1 MKQYLIVKIEQYFGI
16 YKNNIVWE
24 EIVYKENPEKFINDD
39 TAYIN
44 NLRKSNK
51 KIKLFN
57 LADNS
62 ETEIYQD
69 TYNNLEE
76 VTCGTGKVCFIGR
89 GSLEIQ
95 YIDLETREKDLLYK
109 LPKNKANIKGIVDNK
124 LQYLY
129 YLGNEGK
136 IDKAYYIDL
145 ETKENK
151 ELKLLDKNQYLAE
164 ILAESKEY
172 YFVETGYE
180 LGEEY
185 TTWAGTKQQNIEK
198 INYSLIKKEN
208 YWDSKPEYINMEN
221 N

>member
-76 VTCGTGKVCFIGR
+76 VTYGTGKVCFIGR

-95 YIDLETREKDLLYK
+95 YIDLETREKDLLCK

-164 ILAESKEY
+164 ILAESKDY

-185 TTWAGTKQQNIEK
+185 TTWAGTKQQNIKK
-198 INYSLIKKEN
+198 INYSLIKK
-208 YWDSKPEYINMEN
+208 
-221 N
+221 